1 MDVASWNH
9 AMIAGLMMA
18 RGQQRNSLL
27 VSSRAHGFFSN
38 VCVQTQAFLLYA
50 VRNTLG
56 RHIMVGEKY
65 LLPTPLWL
73 IPWNVVGQRSVHCI
87 WICQKIVFRPFDPV
101 NISKTRPLSHVFC
114 NMACDASPEGATG
127 GCKTPCLCVSN
138 SGFWTP
144 TFFMTGN
151 PVICENNPLQCK
163 SPFRFLWLGHI
174 VIDRNWFAF
183 FKQRPPWLSRQRGGK
198 TLGEPYC
205 TCCISV

>member
-1 MDVASWNH
+1 MNLFEVDEWLKWWCVQINVSTHPVFLLCLVGWKYVVEVLSTWTGSSVQNMDVASWNH

-101 NISKTRPLSHVFC
+101 NNSKTHLRVHYAMYF
-114 NMACDASPEGATG
+114 ATWHAMLRLKELQVDNPKILR
-127 GCKTPCLCVSN
+127 CKVPCLCLSN
-138 SGFWTP
+138 SGFLDI
-144 TFFMTGN
+144 G
-151 PVICENNPLQCK
+151 Q
-163 SPFRFLWLGHI
+163 H
-174 VIDRNWFAF
+174 
-183 FKQRPPWLSRQRGGK
+183 
-198 TLGEPYC
+198 
-205 TCCISV
+205 